1 MLRLLLH
8 FHGGLEIE
16 KTERDLSGAVL
27 LPGSQQRLAVALKR
41 LAAGQ
46 LALHVELDVTSD
58 EVVIKSRPLR
68 NAIPVNGLGFEWRF
82 TRRQARAAGEGLH
95 ARTRCCRAR

>member
-27 LPGSQQRLAVALKR
+27 LSGSQQRLAVALKL

-46 LALHVELDVTSD
+46 SALHVKRD
-58 EVVIKSRPLR
+58 EVVIKSRPVR